1 MENFSN
7 NQWLLEFAI
16 ISFIVTTLLG
26 EIRCL
31 SIEGIKRLMSMFKK
45 YDRCEAFEDMQWFLF
60 FRGYSASKHSSWG
73 YANAGMANFFS
84 WHQDLNGTSNENI
97 R

>member
-26 EIRCL
+26 EI
-31 SIEGIKRLMSMFKK
+31 SVEGIKRLMSMFKK
-45 YDRCEAFEDMQWFLF
+45 YDRCEAFEDMQ
-60 FRGYSASKHSSWG
+60 
-73 YANAGMANFFS
+73 
-84 WHQDLNGTSNENI
+84 
-97 R
+97 

>member
-7 NQWLLEFAI
+7 NQGLLEFAI

-45 YDRCEAFEDMQWFLF
+45 YDRCEAFEDMQWFF
-60 FRGYSASKHSSWG
+60 
-73 YANAGMANFFS
+73 FFS
-84 WHQDLNGTSNENI
+84 GDIQLPNTVVEAMQMQVWQISSVDTKT
-97 R
+97 

>member
-7 NQWLLEFAI
+7 NQGLLEFAI

-31 SIEGIKRLMSMFKK
+31 SIEGIKRLMSMFKNMMDVRLLRTCNN
-45 YDRCEAFEDMQWFLF
+45 Y
-60 FRGYSASKHSSWG
+60 
-73 YANAGMANFFS
+73 FFS
-84 WHQDLNGTSNENI
+84 GDIQLPNTVVEAMQMQVWQISSVDTKT
-97 R
+97 

>member
-7 NQWLLEFAI
+7 NQGLLEFAI

-31 SIEGIKRLMSMFKK
+31 SIEGIKRLMSMFKNMMDVRLLRTCNN
-45 YDRCEAFEDMQWFLF
+45 Y
-60 FRGYSASKHSSWG
+60 
-73 YANAGMANFFS
+73 FFS
-84 WHQDLNGTSNENI
+84 GDIQLPNTVVEAMQMQVWQISLVDSKT
-97 R
+97 